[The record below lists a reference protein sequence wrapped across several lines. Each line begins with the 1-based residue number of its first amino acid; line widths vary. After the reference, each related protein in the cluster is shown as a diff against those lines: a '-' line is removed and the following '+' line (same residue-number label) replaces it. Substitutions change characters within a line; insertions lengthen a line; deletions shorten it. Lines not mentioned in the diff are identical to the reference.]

1 MSGRNRKKFFYNN
14 ENEYD
19 MNPRKV
25 RGHYRTS
32 RNKRNFLI
40 ISILLALVLSAV
52 SLYAQKKLSDYD
64 MVEAEMIRVVD
75 GDTLIVFM
83 NGREERIRLIGV
95 DAPESVS
102 SNEEENSVFGERASE
117 YTKEALSPGTKV
129 FLTFD
134 EEREDQ
140 YGRILAYVWTDSD
153 LQNMDALFQKQLLA
167 DGYAIAIHYE
177 PNTMYTQI
185 LYAAMNEARLKKQ
198 GLWAEQDFCD
208 EYSDINY
215 Y

>member
-1 MSGRNRKKFFYNN
+1 MLNRGRKKLFYN
-14 ENEYD
+14 EKKEYD

-25 RGHYRTS
+25 RGPYKTS
-32 RNKRNFLI
+32 RNKRIFLI
-40 ISILLALVLSAV
+40 ISIILVLVISAV
-52 SLYAQKKLSDYD
+52 NLYSQKKISDYD
-64 MVEAEMIRVVD
+64 AVEVEIVRVID
-75 GDTLIVFM
+75 GDTLIVLM
-83 NGREERIRLIGV
+83 SGREERVRLIGV

-117 YTKEALSPGTKV
+117 YTKAALLPGTKV

-140 YGRILAYVWTDSD
+140 YGRMLAYVWTDSD
-153 LQNMDALFQKQLLA
+153 LQNMDGLFQKQLLS

-177 PNTMYTQI
+177 PNTMYMQI

-198 GLWAEQDFCD
+198 GLWAEQDFRD
-208 EYSDINY
+208 EYSDIFY